1 MAKELDYHFEG
12 TARLQPRPSPSQL
25 PAARDEWEQLLQ
37 TLHETG
43 ALRTMNDFAARGD
56 KVMEVVLDQLN
67 SDSGR
72 KLISAV
78 LALGKVITELPPD
91 GMERLTHGIRHGL
104 DESRTS
110 LEGDPPGT
118 LALVRMLHEPET
130 RRAIGGLLALLR
142 GIGSHFHAPHK
153 ES

>member
-1 MAKELDYHFEG
+1 MAQELDYQAPP
-12 TARLQPRPSPSQL
+12 ARLPG
-25 PAARDEWEQLLQ
+25 AHAEWEHLLQ

-43 ALRTMNDFAARGD
+43 ALRTMTDFTARAD
-56 KVMEVVLDQLN
+56 KVMEVALDQLN

-78 LALGKVITELPPD
+78 LALGKVLTELPPD
-91 GMERLTHGIRHGL
+91 GLERLTHGVREGL
-104 DESRTS
+104 GESRDS

-142 GIGSHFHAPHK
+142 GVGRHLHPPSD